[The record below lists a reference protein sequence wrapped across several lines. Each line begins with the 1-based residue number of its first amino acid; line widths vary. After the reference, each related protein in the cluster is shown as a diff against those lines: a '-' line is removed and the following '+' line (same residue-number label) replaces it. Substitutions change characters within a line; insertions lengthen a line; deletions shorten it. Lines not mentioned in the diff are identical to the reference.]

1 MTTACVSKRRPV
13 TDFES
18 PFKALADEKRLK
30 VLKLLT
36 KHGASCVVDLMEYM
50 DMPQSKLSY
59 HLKIL
64 LRAGFIEK
72 ESRGTWSYYTVRED
86 RLRALLSDE
95 VTESFWWSET

>member
-1 MTTACVSKRRPV
+1 MSAPTLQRNAKL

-18 PFKALADEKRLK
+18 PFKALADQKRLE

-36 KHGASCVVDLMEYM
+36 KHGASCVCDLMEYM

-64 LRAGFIEK
+64 LRAGFIQK
-72 ESRGTWSYYTVRED
+72 ESRGTWSYYTVREE
-86 RLRALLSDE
+86 RLRELLSEE
-95 VTESFWWSET
+95 VAESFRIAQ